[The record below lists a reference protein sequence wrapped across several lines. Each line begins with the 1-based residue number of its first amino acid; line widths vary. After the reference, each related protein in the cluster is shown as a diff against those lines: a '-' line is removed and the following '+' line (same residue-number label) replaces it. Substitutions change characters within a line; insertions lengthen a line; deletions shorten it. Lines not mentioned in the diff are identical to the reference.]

1 MQNILSSITSIGQH
15 QSQLIRLL
23 TNKWNNKILFSSV
36 VFSVSDRLEPGRA
49 SPSARWPGCRSSQT
63 PEPTAWPRDVHSTG
77 RWQNSKTRPL
87 NTSRGKK
94 TTIYLIFFE
103 IKVIMDGI
111 MGSISWARFQIVD
124 SIANFFIMLSDVKIY
139 YLRYPELRF
148 KWKIRISIFN

>member
-1 MQNILSSITSIGQH
+1 MKSFTMQNILSSITSIGQH

-87 NTSRGKK
+87 NTYRGKK
-94 TTIYLIFFE
+94 TTIYLLFFE
-103 IKVIMDGI
+103 IKVIMNLV
-111 MGSISWARFQIVD
+111 SD
-124 SIANFFIMLSDVKIY
+124 SKFNSKFFYNVIWCKNLLSEIPRAKIQVENPS
-139 YLRYPELRF
+139 LT
-148 KWKIRISIFN
+148 I